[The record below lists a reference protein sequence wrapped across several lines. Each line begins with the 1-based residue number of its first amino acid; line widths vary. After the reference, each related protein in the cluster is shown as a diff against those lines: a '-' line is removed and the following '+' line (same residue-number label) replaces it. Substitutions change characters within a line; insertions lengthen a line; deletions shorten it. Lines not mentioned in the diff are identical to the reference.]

1 MVLWLETLAVS
12 ESLIDGRHL
21 KEKIQEAVSL
31 NSPKYLGAFTPC
43 FRTFSTYKQRR
54 QSLPSWRH
62 RCKVV
67 TTVHSP
73 QESQID

>member
-31 NSPKYLGAFTPC
+31 NSPNIWARSPPVFAPSPPTSNDDKAF
-43 FRTFSTYKQRR
+43 
-54 QSLPSWRH
+54 H
-62 RCKVV
+62 HGGIVV
-67 TTVHSP
+67 K
-73 QESQID
+73 